1 MGSEERRVYTMTVTV
16 EKQPIYMGGGLTRVY
31 WVIRDGGR
39 IVGWDTDYAAA
50 HQQVD
55 NKVEQQEH
63 RDGE

>member
-1 MGSEERRVYTMTVTV
+1 MTVTV

-31 WVIRDGGR
+31 WVIRSGGR

-55 NKVEQQEH
+55 NIVEQQEH